1 MLLRSLREIQT
12 RANARDFLHSSAVGF
27 QVPPG
32 MEIVE
37 AKHHG
42 DGHGT
47 VHDVE
52 VQFILD
58 DTPIPA
64 VGKLNGPVH

>member
-1 MLLRSLREIQT
+1 
-12 RANARDFLHSSAVGF
+12 
-27 QVPPG
+27 